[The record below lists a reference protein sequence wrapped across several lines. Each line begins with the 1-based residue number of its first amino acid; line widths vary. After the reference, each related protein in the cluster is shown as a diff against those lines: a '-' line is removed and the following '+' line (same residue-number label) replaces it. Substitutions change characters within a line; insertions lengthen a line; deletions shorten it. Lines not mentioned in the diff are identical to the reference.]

1 MITMA
6 KYLSILFRPYYM
18 PIVGFIA
25 LFTVT
30 YLSILP
36 WIYKATVLGMVY
48 AFTILFPRLCVFI
61 YRKLNGWAPY
71 QFRLREY
78 RAIPYILFIT
88 SYMVCLHI
96 MNRVH
101 LPHYMCGILVSAL
114 LIQTLCAIINVWWKI
129 SIHSAGAG
137 GVIGAL
143 IAYSILFV
151 FNPIWYLCLLILL
164 AGAVG
169 TARMLLRQHNLS
181 QVVVGTILG
190 VVCGFMGIILT

>member
-1 MITMA
+1 
-6 KYLSILFRPYYM
+6 
-18 PIVGFIA
+18 
-25 LFTVT
+25 
-30 YLSILP
+30 
-36 WIYKATVLGMVY
+36 
-48 AFTILFPRLCVFI
+48 
-61 YRKLNGWAPY
+61 
-71 QFRLREY
+71 
-78 RAIPYILFIT
+78 
-88 SYMVCLHI
+88 
-96 MNRVH
+96 
-101 LPHYMCGILVSAL
+101 
-114 LIQTLCAIINVWWKI
+114 VWWKI